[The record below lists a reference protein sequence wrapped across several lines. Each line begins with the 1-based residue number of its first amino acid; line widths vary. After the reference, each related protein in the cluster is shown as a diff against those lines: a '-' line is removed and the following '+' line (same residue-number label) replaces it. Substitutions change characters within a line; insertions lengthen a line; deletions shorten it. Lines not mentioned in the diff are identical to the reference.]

1 MPDLGFPELILVI
14 IVTLV
19 VVGPKD
25 LPRVIRAIARFVGK
39 VRRVA
44 GEFRS
49 GFDDIVRESELAELK
64 DALERTRAAM
74 EASGQSPDDIDP
86 TGALRRAMEQD
97 QKENPSS
104 DTLGGKSADRGPAS
118 GQ

>member
-1 MPDLGFPELILVI
+1 MPDLGFPELVLII

-25 LPRVIRAIARFVGK
+25 LPRVIRAVARFIGK

-86 TGALRRAMEQD
+86 TGALRRAMEQQD
-97 QKENPSS
+97 AAAPAQGDNPAGQPKK
-104 DTLGGKSADRGPAS
+104 DGAD